1 MELTH
6 FSLCS
11 GIGGLDLAAEWA
23 GFRTIGQCEIDEYE
37 SKVLEKNF
45 KGVHNFGDIRTITAE
60 SVGRYGI
67 NAGEITVISAG
78 IPCQP
83 YSLAG
88 KGLGDL
94 DERDLEQEYMRVV
107 GELKPRWAVIE
118 NTPGLFSRKN
128 QRYFHRILDD
138 FSALGYSVAWGMW
151 GAVDVGAP
159 HERQRIF
166 IVAHVDGER
175 RRVCETY
182 ERVSDK
188 RLDESLNKTSFGT
201 SSVYGN
207 IPDTVGERRNTNK
220 IQRGFLEKS
229 RDEKNERRVQESR
242 VQFGRVCCGISV
254 PCGKRETEWRERKL
268 SEIGETERKRG
279 NKRNGI
285 SVHDGWKWWEIEP
298 DVGRVAYGVPA
309 RMERLRCLGNAV
321 VPYQAYPIFEVIAEL
336 EEEGDIY
343 E

>member
-23 GFRTIGQCEIDEYE
+23 GFRTIGQCEIDEYA

-67 NAGEITVISAG
+67 KAGEITVISAG

-94 DERDLEQEYMRVV
+94 DERDLEQEYMRVI

-118 NTPGLFSRKN
+118 NTPGLFSRNN

-166 IVAHVDGER
+166 IVAHVDGE
-175 RRVCETY
+175 
-182 ERVSDK
+182 
-188 RLDESLNKTSFGT
+188 
-201 SSVYGN
+201 
-207 IPDTVGERRNTNK
+207 
-220 IQRGFLEKS
+220 
-229 RDEKNERRVQESR
+229 
-242 VQFGRVCCGISV
+242 
-254 PCGKRETEWRERKL
+254 
-268 SEIGETERKRG
+268 
-279 NKRNGI
+279 
-285 SVHDGWKWWEIEP
+285 
-298 DVGRVAYGVPA
+298 
-309 RMERLRCLGNAV
+309 
-321 VPYQAYPIFEVIAEL
+321 
-336 EEEGDIY
+336 
-343 E
+343 

>member
-23 GFRTIGQCEIDEYE
+23 GFRTIGQCEIDEYA

-107 GELKPRWAVIE
+107 GELKPRWAGIE

-166 IVAHVDGER
+166 IVAHVD
-175 RRVCETY
+175 
-182 ERVSDK
+182 
-188 RLDESLNKTSFGT
+188 
-201 SSVYGN
+201 
-207 IPDTVGERRNTNK
+207 GERRNTNK

-336 EEEGDIY
+336 ERKGNDIR
-343 E
+343 

>member
-23 GFRTIGQCEIDEYE
+23 GFRTIGQCEIDEYA

-67 NAGEITVISAG
+67 KAGEITVISAG

-159 HERQRIF
+159 HKR
-166 IVAHVDGER
+166 
-175 RRVCETY
+175 
-182 ERVSDK
+182 ERVFIIAHSD
-188 RLDESLNKTSFGT
+188 S
-201 SSVYGN
+201 
-207 IPDTVGERRNTNK
+207 ERRNTNK

-242 VQFGRVCCGISV
+242 VQFGRVCCGIPD

-298 DVGRVAYGVPA
+298 DVGRVAYGIPA
-309 RMERLRCLGNAV
+309 RMDRLRCLGNAV

-336 EEEGDIY
+336 EEEGELNESSFNINTT
-343 E
+343 EMV

>member
-1 MELTH
+1 METSEQLRLNLSEDT
-6 FSLCS
+6 
-11 GIGGLDLAAEWA
+11 
-23 GFRTIGQCEIDEYE
+23 E
-37 SKVLEKNF
+37 SKPERSPLSARESRASRTALREK
-45 KGVHNFGDIRTITAE
+45 VWAILT
-60 SVGRYGI
+60 SVTSNKSI
-67 NAGEITVISAG
+67 
-78 IPCQP
+78 C
-83 YSLAG
+83 
-88 KGLGDL
+88 
-94 DERDLEQEYMRVV
+94 
-107 GELKPRWAVIE
+107 ELSE
-118 NTPGLFSRKN
+118 NLN
-128 QRYFHRILDD
+128 
-138 FSALGYSVAWGMW
+138 
-151 GAVDVGAP
+151 
-159 HERQRIF
+159 RIF
-166 IVAHVDGER
+166 IVAHADGER

-285 SVHDGWKWWEIEP
+285 SVHDGRKWWEIEP

-321 VPYQAYPIFEVIAEL
+321 VPYQAYPIFEMIAKL
-336 EEEGDIY
+336 EEERQ
-343 E
+343 

>member
-11 GIGGLDLAAEWA
+11 GIGGLDLAAEWE
-23 GFRTIGQCEIDEYE
+23 GFRTIGQCEIDEYA

-67 NAGEITVISAG
+67 KAGEITVISAG

-107 GELKPRWAVIE
+107 GELKPKWAVIE
-118 NTPGLFSRKN
+118 NTPGLFSREN

-166 IVAHVDGER
+166 IVAHAD
-175 RRVCETY
+175 
-182 ERVSDK
+182 
-188 RLDESLNKTSFGT
+188 
-201 SSVYGN
+201 
-207 IPDTVGERRNTNK
+207 GERRNTNK

-242 VQFGRVCCGISV
+242 VQFGRVCCGIPV

-298 DVGRVAYGVPA
+298 DVGRVAYGIPA
-309 RMERLRCLGNAV
+309 RMDKLRCLGNAV

-336 EEEGDIY
+336 ERKGDNY